1 MGKYITQKTGW
12 NHLKIHSESERV
24 YSRLVDDVL
33 LKCIKMLGG
42 KREISNEHRLLF
54 LFIKS

>member
-1 MGKYITQKTGW
+1 MGKYITQKIGW

-33 LKCIKMLGG
+33 LKCLGE

-54 LFIKS
+54 LFIKI